1 MSIDLLIK
9 KAEKVALETGYDQ
22 IIFMSKKDEPIL
34 DRLCNHSF
42 KNTKWVV
49 CYVRVTYRDKKLG
62 TRLEKGGYNYVKRRN
77 MRQTA

>member
-22 IIFMSKKDEPIL
+22 IIFMSRKDEPIL
-34 DRLCNHSF
+34 DRLCEHSF
-42 KNTKWVV
+42 KNPKWVV

-62 TRLEKGGYNYVKRRN
+62 TRLEKGGYNVKRRN

>member
-9 KAEKVALETGYDQ
+9 KAEKQALETGYDQ
-22 IIFMSKKDEPIL
+22 IIFMSKRDEPIL

-42 KNTKWVV
+42 KNPKWVV
-49 CYVRVTYRDKKLG
+49 CYVRVTYRDKMLG
-62 TRLEKGGYNYVKRRN
+62 VKCEKGEYDVKRRN